1 MRNVYAA
8 VVLSLLT
15 ALSVSAACPTTP
27 PTYYLQVTYAG
38 GNCSSSFY
46 GGTCAL
52 AQPVEF
58 TASYA
63 GFGDPLQPCD
73 VITWNYGD
81 GTSETKPAG
90 VTTGTHSYAAA
101 GTYPVTMTVTNS
113 LGSRNYFYST
123 PTVAVAN
130 GYIQLY
136 SSCCSSTPVNEGQPA
151 SFTIQRTTSASS
163 ATVQYAT
170 SDGTAVAGV
179 NYAATSGTV
188 TFAAGEVQKTVTV
201 PTIDDGT
208 YKPDTYFRMTLSNPT
223 GGFLLRNYDLTQTIT
238 DIDPRPILGF
248 ESATFSVS
256 ENAGSVDIHVLRSV
270 VTNSTVSVAYQIQ
283 SSSPKTTVP
292 SSGVL
297 SFFAGE
303 TVKTI
308 SVPVLPTSSYDGDRQ
323 IFLYLY
329 NPTNG
334 ATFGPSPNL
343 SNATITVKDSQSEPT
358 VLFNDFSVAEGNST
372 TTIVNTT
379 ATLSNPAGFDVYVRP
394 IFIDGSA
401 RQYRDFYFS
410 GYYVVIPA
418 GQLTASFPIQI
429 YGNTTVEGNKRFTIS
444 GSAGRDC
451 CSSVSFKVQPGTG
464 TILNDD
470 ASVSPTRLSI
480 PVGDVRSI
488 TVNFGAAPSSP
499 QTVTLTSSDPAV
511 ATVPAASISVSNAAA
526 SIDIT
531 GKSAGPATITTTLP
545 AGYGGGTF
553 TTEVYVYEGA
563 TLVLSPSSVSVPVG
577 GTATISAS
585 LKPASAAA
593 VGAALKSTGNGKVT
607 IPDLVVIEPGQTTT
621 FTIKG
626 VQAGFVELTATLG
639 ADHGSASSFVDVNVI
654 AAPTTPTVTQV
665 SPANGPAAGGTA
677 VTISGAN
684 LRSECTIRFGSVP
697 AATSSFVSA
706 SSMTATTPAHA
717 PGAVDVSIACG
728 ADAFNFTNGF
738 TYLGSSATLSNVTP
752 SFGGTA
758 GDTLVKITGTNI
770 ASGCWPYFDGL
781 AARTAIVSGPTE
793 IIASTPA
800 HAAPGTVP
808 LTLRCAGAPGVALPD
823 AFTYSTAAE
832 PSPVITSVDPLVG
845 SPGKSVTLSGA
856 RFHLDDAVTF
866 DAVAATVLSTSA
878 GTHVVRIPDLPLG
891 KTSITVTDGAGHE
904 TTTGPIFTIVEPQP
918 PQIASVTPATTRP
931 SNEVTLD
938 GSGFR
943 PGYTFAIGDQPAA
956 ILTMTYTRVVLR
968 VPKLNAGSYEVDVL
982 NAASKVAAVGPSLKI
997 LADGLAVT
1005 RVAPGCATT
1014 DGGVRMT
1021 ITGSGFATGAVVTF
1035 DGAVAAGAVVVDA
1048 QTITLPLPPL
1058 PVGTPRVT
1066 VTNPNGDSA
1075 SLTNAVSVSSPFDP
1089 NGGCSPRPR
1098 PSRH

>member
-1 MRNVYAA
+1 MRNACIA

-15 ALSVSAACPTTP
+15 SLSASAACPTTP

-38 GNCSSSFY
+38 ANCSSSFY

-52 AQPVEF
+52 AQPIEF
-58 TASYA
+58 TASYV
-63 GFGDPLQPCD
+63 GFGDPLQSCD

-81 GTSETKPAG
+81 GTTETKPAG
-90 VTTGTHSYAAA
+90 VTTGTHSYATA
-101 GTYPVTMTVTNS
+101 GTYPVTMSVTNS
-113 LGSRNYFYST
+113 LGTRNYFYST
-123 PTVAVAN
+123 PTIAVAN
-130 GYIQLY
+130 GYVQLY
-136 SSCCSSTPVNEGQPA
+136 DYCCSQSPVKEGMPV

-170 SDGTAVAGV
+170 SDGTAAAGV
-179 NYAATSGTV
+179 NYVATSGTV

-201 PTIDDGT
+201 STIDDGV
-208 YKPDTYFRMTLSNPT
+208 YKPDAYFRMTLSNPT

-238 DIDPRPILGF
+238 DVDPRPVLGF
-248 ESATFSVS
+248 ESATFAVS
-256 ENAGSVDIHVLRSV
+256 EGAGSVDIHVLRSV

-297 SFFAGE
+297 TFFAGE

-308 SVPVLPTSSYDGDRQ
+308 SVPVLPTSTYDGDRQ
-323 IFLYLY
+323 IYLY
-329 NPTNG
+329 MSNPTNG
-334 ATFGPSPNL
+334 ATFGPYPNL
-343 SNATITVKDSQSEPT
+343 SSATITVKDAQSEPAA
-358 VLFNDFSVAEGNST
+358 VFDDFSVAEGNGG
-372 TTIVNTT
+372 TTIVN
-379 ATLSNPAGFDVYVRP
+379 ASVKLSNPAGFDVYVRP
-394 IFIDGSA
+394 TFIDGTA
-401 RQYRDFYFS
+401 RQYRDYYYP

-429 YGNTTVEGNKRFTIS
+429 YGNATVEGDKRFTLN
-444 GSAGRDC
+444 GTAGRDC
-451 CSSVSFKVQPGTG
+451 CSSLSFKVQPGTG

-488 TVNFGAAPSSP
+488 IVNFGAAPSSP
-499 QTVTLTSSDPAV
+499 QTVTVTSSDPAV
-511 ATVPAASISVSNAAA
+511 ATVPAAAISVSAAGA

-531 GKSAGPATITTTLP
+531 GKTGGPATITTTLP
-545 AGYGGGTF
+545 AAYGGGTF

-563 TLVLSPSSVSVPVG
+563 TLVLSPASVSVPVG

-593 VGAALKSTGNGKVT
+593 VGAALKSTGNGKAT
-607 IPDLVVIEPGQTTT
+607 IPALVVIEPGQTTT
-621 FTIKG
+621 FTITG
-626 VQAGFVELTATLG
+626 VQAGFVQLTATLG
-639 ADHGSASSFVDVNVI
+639 ADHGSAASFVDVNVI
-654 AAPTTPTVTQV
+654 APPTTPAITQV
-665 SPANGPAAGGTA
+665 SPVNGPAAGGTA

-684 LRSECTIRFGSVP
+684 LRSECTIRFGGVP
-697 AATSSFVSA
+697 AANSSFVSA
-706 SSMTATTPAHA
+706 SSMTATTPPHA
-717 PGAVDVSIACG
+717 PGAVDVSLACG

-738 TYLGSSATLSNVTP
+738 TYLGTSATLSNVTP
-752 SFGGTA
+752 SFGGT
-758 GDTLVKITGTNI
+758 GGNTLVKITGTNI
-770 ASGCWPYFDGL
+770 ASGCWPFFDGL
-781 AARTAIVSGPTE
+781 AASTAIVSGPTE
-793 IIASTPA
+793 VIASTPA
-800 HAAPGTVP
+800 HAAAGTVP
-808 LTLRCAGAPGVALPD
+808 VTLRCTGAPNVALPD
-823 AFTYSTAAE
+823 AFTYSTGAE
-832 PSPVITSVDPLVG
+832 PSPVITAVDPLVG

-878 GTHVVRIPDLPLG
+878 GTHVVRIPELPLG
-891 KTSITVTDGAGHE
+891 KTSITVTDAGGHAS
-904 TTTGPIFTIVEPQP
+904 TTGPIFTIIEPQP

-956 ILTMTYTRVVLR
+956 ILTMTYSRVVLR

-982 NAASKVAAVGPSLKI
+982 NAASKIAAVGPQLKI

-1005 RVAPGCATT
+1005 SVTPSCATS
-1014 DGGVRMT
+1014 DGGGRMT
-1021 ITGSGFATGAVVTF
+1021 INGAGFATGAVVAF
-1035 DGAVAAGAVVVDA
+1035 DGAIAVGAVVVDS
-1048 QTITLPLPPL
+1048 QTITLQLPQL
-1058 PVGTPRVT
+1058 PVSTPRVA

-1075 SLTNAVSVSSPFDP
+1075 SLVNAFSVTSPFNP
-1089 NGGCSPRPR
+1089 NACTPRPR
-1098 PSRH
+1098 PTRH